1 MKPFA
6 LRSGRRTGLT
16 WRDSMR
22 ASPVAVWHSVAPQL
36 SIAEGKSL
44 SENARAFALLN
55 IAIRPLTR
63 R

>member
-1 MKPFA
+1 
-6 LRSGRRTGLT
+6 
-16 WRDSMR
+16 MR